1 MTYKEAIQK
10 PDAAE
15 WQKEIDKEHARMLQH
30 KAWVA
35 IPRSE
40 VPKGTKLRP
49 WNLKPQQPVFRT

>member
-35 IPRSE
+35 IPR
-40 VPKGTKLRP
+40 
-49 WNLKPQQPVFRT
+49 